1 MTLNR
6 GAQRAMIA
14 LFFSAVAVVYAV
26 AWSLPAIGLD
36 HEDAEC
42 LITAKAIAAGHG
54 YLIESPPTPMPQ
66 TNYPPLFPAVLALF
80 TLISGQTQWLKFL
93 PLACAAGWLLLT
105 RGLLLKMGASR
116 NSALLL
122 VGLTAASPTVVF
134 LSTNLLPETLFALLA
149 TAALLALFEERA
161 LLAGILAALA
171 TLTRTA
177 GVALIVAC
185 IFTLVARR
193 RFRNAA
199 IFATV
204 AMVMVAPWFGRSLAH
219 MTHNSS
225 WVASE
230 DIFTSLAANEKL
242 IVLSRNLLSLLAGP
256 FSLLTGLRSVLSI
269 VGTILILLWCF
280 YVRRQLVPDLFVVLY
295 CLVLLCWI
303 SPPERFLAPILPLV
317 LWIVWRV
324 FRLMKAREAL
334 AALVLIAI
342 ALPLGA
348 DAIRIFPAHSN
359 GAFAIEGAP
368 ADDWNHMRMLFDFIR
383 ANTAPDSVLLANMD
397 GAFFLNTGR
406 KTVRGFTPNGFD
418 LFYAAR
424 QTAVT
429 PDRLSNAILTFH
441 VSYVVL
447 TPDRGLAE
455 SASFHR
461 SVEAL
466 ERGGMMEP
474 VSIPGAPRD
483 YSLFKITPTERA
495 LTVVTAAQTTNVYY
509 QAKLRAGI
517 LSVTQPVHGN
527 HPSGRGYSR
536 ETTNPNATVHSSRKS
551 PCRYSGVANLLLD
564 LSRFFVAGPAAR
576 SKPDSQ

>member
-14 LFFSAVAVVYAV
+14 VFFLAVAVVYAV

-36 HEDAEC
+36 HDDAGY
-42 LITAKAIAAGHG
+42 LITAKAIATGHG
-54 YLIESPPTPMPQ
+54 YTIDSLPAPIPQ

-80 TLISGQTQWLKFL
+80 TFISVQAQWLKLL
-93 PLACAAGWLLLT
+93 PLACAAGWLALT
-105 RGLLLKMGASR
+105 RRLLLKMGASR

-134 LSTNLLPETLFALLA
+134 LSTNLLPESLFALLA
-149 TAALLALFEERA
+149 TAALLTLLEGRA
-161 LLAGILAALA
+161 FLAGILAGLA
-171 TLTRTA
+171 ALTRTA

-185 IFTLVARR
+185 ILTLVARR
-193 RFRNAA
+193 RFRGAA

-204 AMVMVAPWFGRSLAH
+204 AMVMVAPWFGWSLAH
-219 MTHNSS
+219 ITHAPSY
-225 WVASE
+225 VAS
-230 DIFTSLAANEKL
+230 DIFTGLAANEKL

-256 FSLLTGLRSVLSI
+256 FSLLTGMRSLLSI
-269 VGTILILLWCF
+269 IGAIVILLWCF

-295 CLVLLCWI
+295 CLALVCWI

-324 FRLMKAREAL
+324 ARLIEARETL

-342 ALPLGA
+342 ALPLWA
-348 DAIRIFPAHSN
+348 DAIRIFPAYSN

-368 ADDWNHMRMLFDFIR
+368 ADDWNRMRMLFGFIR
-383 ANTAPDSVLLANMD
+383 ANTAPDSILLANMD

-406 KTVRGFTPNGFD
+406 KTVRGFAPNGFD

-424 QTAVT
+424 QSAVT
-429 PDRLSNAILTFH
+429 PDRLSNAIFASH
-441 VSYVVL
+441 VAYVVL

-455 SASFHR
+455 SASFHN

-466 ERGGMMEP
+466 ERGGVVEP
-474 VSIPGAPRD
+474 VTIPGAPRD
-483 YSLFKITPTERA
+483 YSLFK
-495 LTVVTAAQTTNVYY
+495 
-509 QAKLRAGI
+509 
-517 LSVTQPVHGN
+517 
-527 HPSGRGYSR
+527 
-536 ETTNPNATVHSSRKS
+536 
-551 PCRYSGVANLLLD
+551 VA
-564 LSRFFVAGPAAR
+564 PH
-576 SKPDSQ
+576 